1 MNEQVLIAYYS
12 INSGYDVVVGTHY
25 IYFNHFHCRS
35 SGENRKKKK
44 TFLCVC
50 IFCRSARALPCDVVA
65 EPQTST
71 LQVESSDQI
80 HSDDSFVL
88 VFETR
93 FFTVLLYI
101 YIQYI
106 YTLIDTR
113 ADTRLYIFYLSLLSF
128 SLSLFFLSLF
138 LFFSSL
144 KFLFIIMHRMWCRV
158 ISLG

>member
-1 MNEQVLIAYYS
+1 MNEQVLIILS
-12 INSGYDVVVGTHY
+12 LRDTT
-25 IYFNHFHCRS
+25 S
-35 SGENRKKKK
+35 SWGLITSVSQPLPLQIFWRRQEEKKK

-101 YIQYI
+101 YIVYI

-113 ADTRLYIFYLSLLSF
+113 AETRLFFISLYYLSLSLYLS
-128 SLSLFFLSLF
+128 FFLSLS
-138 LFFSSL
+138 FSS
-144 KFLFIIMHRMWCRV
+144 FLLSSFF
-158 ISLG
+158 L

>member
-1 MNEQVLIAYYS
+1 MKRIGFNYS
-12 INSGYDVVVGTHY
+12 ITSGYDVVVGTHY
-25 IYFNHFHCRS
+25 ICFSTTSIVDLLEKTGR
-35 SGENRKKKK
+35 KKK

-101 YIQYI
+101 YIVYI

-113 ADTRLYIFYLSLLSF
+113 AETRLFFISLYYLSLSLYLS
-128 SLSLFFLSLF
+128 FFLSLS
-138 LFFSSL
+138 FSS
-144 KFLFIIMHRMWCRV
+144 FLLSSFF
-158 ISLG
+158 L

>member
-12 INSGYDVVVGTHY
+12 ITSGYDVVVGTHY
-25 IYFNHFHCRS
+25 ICLS
-35 SGENRKKKK
+35 TTSIVDLLEKTGKEKKK

-101 YIQYI
+101 YIVYI
-106 YTLIDTR
+106 Y
-113 ADTRLYIFYLSLLSF
+113 ADRYEGRHGYIFYLSLLSF
-128 SLSLFFLSLF
+128 SFALSLF
-138 LFFSSL
+138 LSFFS
-144 KFLFIIMHRMWCRV
+144 FLLSSFF
-158 ISLG
+158 L